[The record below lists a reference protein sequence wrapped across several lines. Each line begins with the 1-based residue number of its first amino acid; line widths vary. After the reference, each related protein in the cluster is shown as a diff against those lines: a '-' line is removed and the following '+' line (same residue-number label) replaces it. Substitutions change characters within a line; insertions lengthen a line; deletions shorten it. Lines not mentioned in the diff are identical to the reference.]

1 MPAAG
6 SPTDFWPR
14 GGDLGPMAGR
24 GSVRSNAGM
33 FVSDEA
39 LLDVS
44 LTAAQARLATS
55 CWFACAC
62 VGLHRHAS
70 IDDGPPR

>member
-1 MPAAG
+1 
-6 SPTDFWPR
+6 
-14 GGDLGPMAGR
+14 
-24 GSVRSNAGM
+24 M